1 MKRSRQAVRLV
12 QVQIRISM
20 KFSNS
25 YILCPDNKALGKAV
39 EHCRSLLSAD
49 AREENKAMS
58 PGNSSDILR
67 KNTLGQFEAQGYDS
81 QILETVRESL
91 ENALTEDYR
100 RQTPLDWATTQ
111 DHLGIVLATL
121 AQSRGDAGLLQRSI
135 QAFNNALEEW
145 HQENTPRQ
153 WASTQFN
160 LATVLQV
167 SGQQRGDSKILKQSV
182 DAYTSTLT
190 EWTREKTPQ
199 QWASTMFNLGITFH
213 IHGTLLKGNRTFQKS
228 VVAYKNAL
236 AELNADR
243 DPLELTI
250 THNNRAAVLQSLGE
264 SEQNPER
271 LQEAIRSYE
280 TALTVCQEQQLP
292 IHLAVMIKAN
302 LATSRNELAELT
314 QDPAVAEE
322 VADDL
327 ELILELFDNA
337 CHPECLEH
345 CREQL
350 QRAQKMAVAFV

>member
-1 MKRSRQAVRLV
+1 MA

-25 YILCPDNKALGKAV
+25 YIFYPENKALDKAV
-39 EHCRSLLSAD
+39 EHCHSMLSAEAKVED
-49 AREENKAMS
+49 KAMS

-67 KNTLGQFEAQGYDS
+67 KNTLGQFEPQKYDS
-81 QILETVRESL
+81 QFLETVQEAL

-100 RQTPLDWATTQ
+100 RQTPLEWATTQ

-121 AQSRGDAGLLQRSI
+121 GQSRGDVGLLEKSI
-135 QAFNNALEEW
+135 QAFNNALEEQN
-145 HQENTPRQ
+145 QENTAPH

-160 LATVLQV
+160 LGTVLQV
-167 SGQQRGDSKILKQSV
+167 SGQQRDDSKLLKQSV
-182 DAYTSTLT
+182 DAYTNALL

-199 QWASTMFNLGITFH
+199 QWASAMFNLGMTFH
-213 IHGTLLKGNRTFQKS
+213 IHGGMLKGNRTFQKS

-236 AELNADR
+236 AEFNADR

-250 THNNRAAVLQSLGE
+250 THNNRGAVLQNLGE
-264 SEQNPER
+264 SEQNPDR

-302 LATSRNELAELT
+302 LATSRNDLAELT
-314 QDPAVAEE
+314 QDSAVAEQ

-327 ELILELFDNA
+327 ELILELFNNA

-345 CREQL
+345 CREQSD
-350 QRAQKMAVAFV
+350 RAQKMAIAFAANA

>member
-1 MKRSRQAVRLV
+1 
-12 QVQIRISM
+12 M

-25 YILCPDNKALGKAV
+25 YIFYPDNTALDKAV
-39 EHCRSLLSAD
+39 EHCHSLLSDD
-49 AREENKAMS
+49 APEQGYVKS
-58 PGNSSDILR
+58 PGNPSDILR

-81 QILETVRESL
+81 QILETVREAL

-121 AQSRGDAGLLQRSI
+121 GQSRADAGLLERSI
-135 QAFNNALEEW
+135 QAFNNALEERR
-145 HQENTPRQ
+145 QENTTPH

-160 LATVLQV
+160 LGTVLQA
-167 SGQQRGDSKILKQSV
+167 SGQHQGDSKLLKQSV
-182 DAYTSTLT
+182 DAYTSALT

-199 QWASTMFNLGITFH
+199 LWASTMFNLGITFH
-213 IHGTLLKGNRTFQKS
+213 AHGAMLKGNRTFQKS

-250 THNNRAAVLQSLGE
+250 THNNRGTVLQSLGE

-302 LATSRNELAELT
+302 LATSRNDLAELT
-314 QDPAVAEE
+314 QDSAVAEQ

-327 ELILELFDNA
+327 ELILELFNNA
-337 CHPECLEH
+337 CHAECLEH
-345 CREQL
+345 CREQSD
-350 QRAQKMAVAFV
+350 RAQKMVNAFAAKV